1 MTSQHTW
8 YEFAVNVTLKV
19 NEGRFGIR
27 YERQGEF
34 RFCAQRSDAVAIAG
48 HFTKGATRSI
58 STTKTVEIVGM
69 VPVSREVFPLE
80 SPMLRSLSDV
90 ASELEELE
98 AELEVV

>member
-1 MTSQHTW
+1 MNNQRW
-8 YEFAVNVTLKV
+8 YEFAVNITLKI
-19 NEGRFGIR
+19 NNGSFGIR

-34 RFCAQRSDAVAIAG
+34 RFCAQRSDAAAIAG
-48 HFTKGATRSI
+48 HFTKGAMKSI
-58 STTKTVEIVGM
+58 STTKMVQIVGM

-80 SPMLRSLSDV
+80 SPAIKSCWEV